1 MWIELATAVDNLKHL
16 IKKLRKTGITA
27 EKSWPLR
34 DEYQAAQLLQ
44 EDNQAADADVGIDHV
59 AKQPT
64 RYATKYEST
73 QRRAN
78 QHPNQSEEEIHPNG
92 RSQKA
97 IHSP

>member
-1 MWIELATAVDNLKHL
+1 MDNLKHL

-59 AKQPT
+59 AELAAGDT
-64 RYATKYEST
+64 LEEVGADGA
-73 QRRAN
+73 AN
-78 QHPNQSEEEIHPNG
+78 EDTDQ
-92 RSQKA
+92 A
-97 IHSP
+97 

>member
-1 MWIELATAVDNLKHL
+1 MDNLKHL

-59 AKQPT
+59 AELAAGDMLEEVGADG
-64 RYATKYEST
+64 ATDEDT
-73 QRRAN
+73 
-78 QHPNQSEEEIHPNG
+78 NQS
-92 RSQKA
+92 
-97 IHSP
+97 